1 MGGQGPSLLDAARAY
16 TARGYRV
23 VPIPPAQ
30 KAPRIKAWQ
39 NLRLDEPDLPA
50 HFNCDPSSG
59 NVGLLLGEPSG
70 GLVNVDLDCDEAVD
84 LSDDYLPPTPA
95 TTGRP
100 SRPNSHRWYV
110 SAGVATTKH
119 RDPVTREMIVELR
132 STGAQTVIGPSVHPS
147 GEPYDLLEAE
157 PARVA
162 GPLLAACVAAL
173 AEAVVRARHGQGARA
188 GPPTPERGPT
198 CGKRALPEDGV
209 ERRAAAYLDAMPPAV
224 SGQGGHNATYAAA
237 TAMVHGF
244 GLDAEAALRLLLG
257 RYNPRCEPPWSEK
270 ELRHKVEDAASK
282 PHDKP
287 FGWLRDS
294 APTEDA
300 SDVDLSAFKQ
310 LRREESAP
318 RASRP
323 PDPGLLPTEALR
335 VPGFIGEVMDHCLAT
350 APYPNPTLAF
360 CGALALQA
368 FLAGRKIR
376 DPADNRTNIYLL
388 GLAHSSA
395 GKDWPRKI
403 NARVLHAVGLANRLA
418 DQLASGEGIQ
428 DALHATPSLLFQT
441 DEIDALLQSMKRA
454 RDGRYESIMATLLTM
469 YSASNSVF
477 PMRRRANKP
486 DPGVIDQPSLVLFGT
501 AIPNHYY
508 AALSE
513 RMLTNGF
520 FARMLVLESGPRRA
534 GQEPLAPDPPERIVS
549 AAAWW
554 ANFRPGAGNLADAHP
569 APATV
574 AQTDEARRLLDDLRQ
589 QAEAAYAE
597 AESRNDAVA
606 TTVWG
611 RVSENA
617 RKLALIYAASENHER
632 PEIGADAVRWA
643 SRLVSHQTRRMLYMA
658 SGYAA
663 EGEFDELALR
673 LIRKLR
679 EVPDRALA
687 HSVLLKRMK
696 LDAKTFRQVVETLI
710 ERGDLSVDTFRTGGR
725 DATCYRLAENEGEA
739 RVNEGGSE

>member
-294 APTEDA
+294 
-300 SDVDLSAFKQ
+300 
-310 LRREESAP
+310 
-318 RASRP
+318 
-323 PDPGLLPTEALR
+323 
-335 VPGFIGEVMDHCLAT
+335 
-350 APYPNPTLAF
+350 
-360 CGALALQA
+360 
-368 FLAGRKIR
+368 
-376 DPADNRTNIYLL
+376 
-388 GLAHSSA
+388 
-395 GKDWPRKI
+395 
-403 NARVLHAVGLANRLA
+403 
-418 DQLASGEGIQ
+418 
-428 DALHATPSLLFQT
+428 
-441 DEIDALLQSMKRA
+441 
-454 RDGRYESIMATLLTM
+454 
-469 YSASNSVF
+469 
-477 PMRRRANKP
+477 
-486 DPGVIDQPSLVLFGT
+486 
-501 AIPNHYY
+501 
-508 AALSE
+508 
-513 RMLTNGF
+513 
-520 FARMLVLESGPRRA
+520 
-534 GQEPLAPDPPERIVS
+534 
-549 AAAWW
+549 
-554 ANFRPGAGNLADAHP
+554 
-569 APATV
+569 
-574 AQTDEARRLLDDLRQ
+574 
-589 QAEAAYAE
+589 
-597 AESRNDAVA
+597 
-606 TTVWG
+606 
-611 RVSENA
+611 
-617 RKLALIYAASENHER
+617 
-632 PEIGADAVRWA
+632 GAD
-643 SRLVSHQTRRMLYMA
+643 
-658 SGYAA
+658 
-663 EGEFDELALR
+663 
-673 LIRKLR
+673 
-679 EVPDRALA
+679 
-687 HSVLLKRMK
+687 
-696 LDAKTFRQVVETLI
+696 
-710 ERGDLSVDTFRTGGR
+710 
-725 DATCYRLAENEGEA
+725 
-739 RVNEGGSE
+739 